1 MFTAFLIA
9 SFILAVTPGPGV
21 FLHRHAQPDP
31 GAPLRAR
38 VGRRRGVREP
48 GQRGRRLVQSL
59 TLGSIFVAIAAATDT
74 AYALAAAALAP
85 ALARARGVRA
95 AGRYL
100 TGSAF
105 IGLGVYTVA
114 RT

>member
-1 MFTAFLIA
+1 VFSAFLIA

-21 FLHRHAQPDP
+21 LYIVTR
-31 GAPLRAR
+31 
-38 VGRRRGVREP
+38 
-48 GQRGRRLVQSL
+48 SL
-59 TLGSIFVAIAAATDT
+59 TQGRGFGLASVAGVALGNLGNAVGASIG
-74 AYALAAAALAP
+74 LAAGALAP

-114 RT
+114 RA